1 MTSLLKSRY
10 FRIVGFAAGAVAVSG
25 AAVLVTASAA
35 GYNVSFRP
43 SSSQPALATT
53 ASTAQKANAT
63 AICSSFISHLSS
75 DLGKTQAQVNAAIQK
90 AMGET
95 LADQVKNGDLTQG
108 QADAISKTLANQQP
122 CAVTGVGRLGNPGNS
137 ATIGAYMPQL
147 VTAAASALGV
157 SETQLKSDLAA
168 GKSLS
173 EIAGAKN
180 PPVTEAQFR
189 TNLTAK
195 LKPLLDT
202 AVTNKKLT
210 TTQEQ
215 AILQRLQTGPIPMW
229 NKSIKHKPTAPA
241 TATTN

>member
-1 MTSLLKSRY
+1 MTSFLKSRY
-10 FRIVGFAAGAVAVSG
+10 FRIAGFAAGAVAVSG

-53 ASTAQKANAT
+53 ASIAQKANAT

-95 LADQVKNGDLTQG
+95 LADQVKNGDLTQT
-108 QADAISKTLANQQP
+108 QADAISKNVATQQP
-122 CAVTGVGRLGNPGNS
+122 CAVTGVGRLGDAGNS
-137 ATIGAYMPQL
+137 ATIGAYMPQM
-147 VTAAASALGV
+147 VSAAASVLGV
-157 SETQLKSDLAA
+157 SETQLKTDIAA

-180 PPVTEAQFR
+180 PPVTEAEFR
-189 TNLTAK
+189 TNLITK

-210 TTQEQ
+210 TTQAQ

-241 TATTN
+241 TAMTN

>member
-1 MTSLLKSRY
+1 MTSFLKSRY
-10 FRIVGFAAGAVAVSG
+10 LRIAGFATGAVAVSG

-53 ASTAQKANAT
+53 ASVAEKANTSAL
-63 AICSSFISHLSS
+63 CNSFISHRSS
-75 DLGKTQAQVNAAIQK
+75 RLGKTSAQLNDAFQK
-90 AMGET
+90 AMGDT
-95 LADQVKNGDLTQG
+95 LAEEVKNGGLTQT
-108 QADAISKTLANQQP
+108 QADAISKKLGSQQP
-122 CAVTGVGRLGNPGNS
+122 CALTAVGRLGDAGPS

-157 SETQLKSDLAA
+157 SETQLKADLAS

-173 EIAGAKN
+173 DIAGAKN

-189 TNLTAK
+189 TNLIAK

-202 AVTNKKLT
+202 AVTSKKLT

-215 AILQRLQTGPIPMW
+215 EILQRLQKGPIPMW
-229 NKSIKHKPTAPA
+229 NKSIKHKTTAPA
-241 TATTN
+241 TAANA

>member
-1 MTSLLKSRY
+1 MTSFLKSRY
-10 FRIVGFAAGAVAVSG
+10 FRIAGFAAGAVAVSG

-35 GYNVSFRP
+35 GFNVGFR
-43 SSSQPALATT
+43 SASSQSALATT
-53 ASTAQKANAT
+53 ASVAQKANASALCT
-63 AICSSFISHLSS
+63 SFISHLASHV
-75 DLGKTQAQVNAAIQK
+75 GKTPAEVNAAIQK
-90 AMGET
+90 AMSDT
-95 LADQVKNGDLTQG
+95 LADEVKNGDLTQT
-108 QADAISKTLANQQP
+108 QADAISKKVATAQP
-122 CAVTGVGRLGNPGNS
+122 CAITGAGRLGEAGSS
-137 ATIGAYMPQL
+137 ATIGAYQSQL

-157 SETQLKSDLAA
+157 SETQLKTDLAA

-189 TNLTAK
+189 TNLIAK

-202 AVTNKKLT
+202 AVTGKKLT
-210 TTQEQ
+210 ATQEQ

-229 NKSIKHKPTAPA
+229 NKSLKHKPTAPA